1 MKKESVF
8 VIKIYKTKRKRPFCH
23 IYTDHL
29 EDFNRL
35 ANEVKLPGPYLHFEQ
50 IIMLKKDFDYAT
62 IE

>member
-1 MKKESVF
+1 MKKESLY
-8 VIKIYKTKRKRPFCH
+8 VIKIYKMKRKRPFCH
-23 IYTDHL
+23 IYTDRL